1 MARILIVDD
10 SPTEM
15 YKLTDML
22 KRHGYDVLQAV
33 NGADGVA
40 LARLEKPDAVLMDIV
55 MPGLNGFQATR
66 QLTKDPETSA
76 IPVVVVTT
84 KDQETDMVWA
94 TRQGAKG
101 YLTKP
106 VDEEKL
112 ILKVKKVLEEN
123 PPK

>member
-15 YKLTDML
+15 YKLTAML
-22 KRHGYDVLQAV
+22 EKNGHQVLKAE

-40 LARLEKPDAVLMDIV
+40 LARQEMPDVVLMDVV

-66 QLTKDPETSA
+66 QLTKDPETGH
-76 IPVVVVTT
+76 IPVIIVTT
-84 KDQETDMVWA
+84 KDQETDKVWGR
-94 TRQGAKG
+94 RQGARD

-106 VDEEKL
+106 VDEETL
-112 ILKVKKVLEEN
+112 LKTIAAVQAG
-123 PPK
+123 

>member
-15 YKLTDML
+15 YKLASML
-22 KRHGYDVLQAV
+22 EKHGHQVIKAE

-40 LARLEKPDAVLMDIV
+40 MARQEKPDLVLMDVV

-66 QLTKDPETSA
+66 QLTKDSETA
-76 IPVVVVTT
+76 HIPVIIVTT
-84 KDQETDMVWA
+84 KDQETDKVWGI
-94 TRQGAKG
+94 RQGARD

-106 VDEEKL
+106 VDEDTL
-112 ILKVKKVLEEN
+112 LKTIAAVQAG
-123 PPK
+123 

>member
-15 YKLTDML
+15 YKLTAML
-22 KRHGYDVLQAV
+22 EKHGHQVLKAE

-40 LARLEKPDAVLMDIV
+40 LARQEMPDVVLMDVV

-66 QLTKDPETSA
+66 QLTKDPDTGH
-76 IPVVVVTT
+76 IPGIIVTT
-84 KDQETDMVWA
+84 KDQETDKVWGR
-94 TRQGAKG
+94 RQGARD

-106 VDEEKL
+106 IDEDTL
-112 ILKVKKVLEEN
+112 LKTIAAVQAG
-123 PPK
+123 

>member
-15 YKLTDML
+15 YKLTGML
-22 KRHGYDVLQAV
+22 EKHGHVVLKAE

-40 LARLEKPDAVLMDIV
+40 LARQEKPDVVLMDIV

-66 QLTKDPETSA
+66 QLTKDPETGN
-76 IPVVVVTT
+76 IPVIVVTT

-94 TRQGAKG
+94 QRQGSNG

-106 VDEEKL
+106 VDEEQL
-112 ILKVKKVLEEN
+112 ILKVKQILEEN

>member
-15 YKLTDML
+15 YKLTGML
-22 KRHGYDVLQAV
+22 EKHGHQVLQAG

-40 LARLEKPDAVLMDIV
+40 LARQEKPDLVLMDIV

-66 QLTKDPETSA
+66 QLTKDPETQG
-76 IPVVVVTT
+76 IPVIVVTT
-84 KDQETDMVWA
+84 KDQETDMLWA
-94 TRQGAKG
+94 SRQGAKG

-106 VDEEKL
+106 VDEDALTDKIKELLPASTHK
-112 ILKVKKVLEEN
+112 
-123 PPK
+123 